1 MHSEVLGYL
10 HTIML
15 FVVHP
20 SCYKLLHSCMAVKWR
35 TEIDKIELSFHTC
48 MLYVS
53 FCLFGYS
60 SYVYFILYYIIFCS
74 SSL

>member
-20 SCYKLLHSCMAVKWR
+20 SCYNLLHSCMAVKWR
-35 TEIDKIELSFHTC
+35 TEIEEIELSFRTC
-48 MLYVS
+48 MLYIIMCVI
-53 FCLFGYS
+53 LF
-60 SYVYFILYYIIFCS
+60 VWLF
-74 SSL
+74 

>member
-20 SCYKLLHSCMAVKWR
+20 SCYNLLHSCMAVKWR
-35 TEIDKIELSFHTC
+35 TEIEEIELSFHTC
-48 MLYVS
+48 MLYSIMCVI
-53 FCLFGYS
+53 LF
-60 SYVYFILYYIIFCS
+60 VLVIL
-74 SSL
+74 